1 MIYGYARVSTVH
13 QERDGNSLESQTEKL
28 RSQGCAVII
37 TEAYYRIVHGQ
48 TQAV

>member
-28 RSQGCAVII
+28 RVSGLCCHNNGGL
-37 TEAYYRIVHGQ
+37 YRLVNIK
-48 TQAV
+48 AEIM